1 MERRHITFIFLAAS
15 LLLMFNMLNSSNKQQ
30 EPPAPDNQEIAD
42 LDEDAPNDNGDGENQ
57 TDDADAPADKPDE
70 KDKVKYK
77 REFASLGSVA
87 ADGGY
92 RMLVTLDSKGAS
104 VHRVELS
111 NPNYLSYEHDEDGG
125 YLGNLAFDEADGK
138 GVLTHVVGPG
148 TPAAEAVANSPDTE
162 NGLKPGD
169 KIISVN
175 GELTPTVDQLR
186 TVMKQTRP
194 GQEVEVEVERKTSEE
209 ADASTKQLTFTVKLR
224 KHPVEVIKP
233 EQTFLPGGNGEMP
246 KRVDHPPAFL
256 TTLAK
261 VGNLSARN
269 GLSEIKGLPS
279 LIDSNWK
286 KTQVS
291 DDEVHFELTLFPSD
305 LEQLGE
311 NRKLRIV
318 KKYRLDKVTDETKA
332 AEGFE
337 IHYDLELHNE
347 SDDSLAVAYRQL
359 GPTGLPLEG
368 WWYAHKINRGWGS
381 AGIRDVTW
389 ESKDGSQFKMFTVYQ
404 MVEQQEDAVK
414 NGSDPQTPLYAL
426 GQDIETKY
434 SGVDA
439 QYFNCTMILDDEG
452 SDPTIDLAKGTCG
465 PIGPIDP
472 TYKPRTDCTFTLESR
487 AYPMA
492 AGQTVT
498 QKFKI
503 FAGPKK
509 EEVLEHYGLEDVEYY
524 GWFGFVS
531 KPLLWILHT
540 LYAVLGNY
548 GLAIIVLTLMVRGAM
563 HPISRKQAKN
573 MQIQQALAPEIKRIS
588 DQYKDDPEGRLK
600 AQQELFKKHK
610 FNPVGG
616 CLMMFIQLPIFLGLY
631 RGLAVDFE
639 LRQAPLIPGISWCSN
654 LAAPD
659 QFWYWGDIM
668 PDFITQPG
676 SMFSLG
682 PYLNILPLV
691 TVVLFLVQQ
700 KMFMP
705 PPQDE
710 QQAMQ
715 QKVMT
720 FMMIFMGV
728 IFFKVPAGLCIY
740 FITSSIWGIIERK
753 MLPKPK
759 NVPVVIE
766 AKPEAVKQPRV
777 RQSKRKK

>member
-1 MERRHITFIFLAAS
+1 ME
-15 LLLMFNMLNSSNKQQ
+15 
-30 EPPAPDNQEIAD
+30 DN
-42 LDEDAPNDNGDGENQ
+42 P
-57 TDDADAPADKPDE
+57 
-70 KDKVKYK
+70 
-77 REFASLGSVA
+77 
-87 ADGGY
+87 
-92 RMLVTLDSKGAS
+92 
-104 VHRVELS
+104 
-111 NPNYLSYEHDEDGG
+111 
-125 YLGNLAFDEADGK
+125 
-138 GVLTHVVGPG
+138 
-148 TPAAEAVANSPDTE
+148 
-162 NGLKPGD
+162 
-169 KIISVN
+169 
-175 GELTPTVDQLR
+175 
-186 TVMKQTRP
+186 
-194 GQEVEVEVERKTSEE
+194 
-209 ADASTKQLTFTVKLR
+209 
-224 KHPVEVIKP
+224 
-233 EQTFLPGGNGEMP
+233 
-246 KRVDHPPAFL
+246 
-256 TTLAK
+256 
-261 VGNLSARN
+261 
-269 GLSEIKGLPS
+269 
-279 LIDSNWK
+279 
-286 KTQVS
+286 VS
-291 DDEVHFELTLFPSD
+291 DDEVHFELTIFPSD
-305 LEQLGE
+305 LTQLGD

-318 KKYRLDKVTDETKA
+318 KKFRLDKVTNEMKDT
-332 AEGFE
+332 EGFE

-347 SDDSLAVAYRQL
+347 SDESLSVAYRQL

-389 ESKDGSQFKMFTVYQ
+389 ESKDGSQFTMFTVNQ
-404 MVEQQEDAVK
+404 MVEQQESASK
-414 NGSDPQTPLYAL
+414 KGSDPQTPLYAL

-439 QYFNCTMILDDEG
+439 QYFNCTMILDDAG

-472 TYKPRTDCTFTLESR
+472 IYKPRTDCTFTLESR

-498 QKFKI
+498 QKFNI

-509 EEVLEHYGLEDVEYY
+509 GDILAQYGLEDVEYF

-531 KPLLWILHT
+531 RPLLWILHT
-540 LYAVLGNY
+540 LYAILGNY

-588 DQYKDDPEGRLK
+588 EQYKDDAEGRLK

-668 PDFITQPG
+668 PSFITLPG

-682 PYLNILPLV
+682 PFLNILPLV

-759 NVPVVIE
+759 NMPVVIE
-766 AKPEAVKQPRV
+766 AKPEEIKQPRV

>member
-15 LLLMFNMLNSSNKQQ
+15 LLLMFNMLNNQNQQ
-30 EPPAPDNQEIAD
+30 PEKPAPENPDIAEVDQDEPAPDK
-42 LDEDAPNDNGDGENQ
+42 GDENQ
-57 TDDADAPADKPDE
+57 PDEANPPADKPVE
-70 KDKVKYK
+70 KDKVKYN
-77 REFASLGSVA
+77 RQFASLGS
-87 ADGGY
+87 ADPKGGY

-111 NPNYLSYEHDEDGG
+111 NPFYLSYEHDEDGG
-125 YLGNLAFDEADGK
+125 YLGNLAFDETDGK
-138 GVLTHVVGPG
+138 GVRTNVVGPG
-148 TPAAEAVANSPDTE
+148 TPAAEAVAKSSE
-162 NGLKPGD
+162 IEGGLKPGD
-169 KIISVN
+169 IITSVN
-175 GELTPTVDQLR
+175 GELVTTVEELQTAMR
-186 TVMKQTRP
+186 KTRP
-194 GQEVEVEVERKTSEE
+194 GEEIEVEVTRTPSGEG
-209 ADASTKQLTFTVKLR
+209 AAPQQITFTIKLR
-224 KHPVEVIKP
+224 KFPVEVIKP
-233 EQTFLPGGNGEMP
+233 EQTKLPIPNGGPP
-246 KRVDHPPAFL
+246 KIVHHPSAFL

-261 VGNLSARN
+261 VGSLSARN
-269 GLSEIKGLPS
+269 GMAEIKGLPS

-286 KTQVS
+286 TTQVS
-291 DDEVHFELTLFPSD
+291 DNEVHFELTLFPSD
-305 LEQLGE
+305 LEQLGD

-318 KKYRLDKVTDETKA
+318 KKYRLDKITDETKA
-332 AEGFE
+332 TEGYE
-337 IHYDLELHNE
+337 IHFDLELHNE
-347 SDDSLAVAYRQL
+347 SDDSLSVAYRQL

-389 ESKDGSQFKMFTVYQ
+389 ESENGSQFKMFTVYE
-404 MVEQQEDAVK
+404 MVEQEEEAAK
-414 NGSDPQTPLYAL
+414 KGSDPQTPLYAL
-426 GQDIETKY
+426 GQDIKTKY

-439 QYFNCTMILDDEG
+439 QYFNCSMILNYKE
-452 SDPTIDLAKGTCG
+452 STPTIDLAKGTCG

-472 TYKPRTDCTFTLESR
+472 LYKPRTDCTFTLESR

-498 QKFKI
+498 QKFNI

-509 EEVLEHYGLEDVEYY
+509 EDVLAHYGLEDVEYY

-659 QFWYWGDIM
+659 QLWYWGNIM
-668 PDFITQPG
+668 PEFITLPG

-766 AKPEAVKQPRV
+766 AKPESIKQPRV
-777 RQSKRKK
+777 RQAKRKK